1 MWFRLHDRKICTLGM
16 CTLLQLA
23 TTRPHDVA
31 QIACKILP
39 STCSL
44 LENLE
49 KVYAARAQ
57 EGSEDEYEEVD
68 ADLEGS
74 LII

>member
-1 MWFRLHDRKICTLGM
+1 M

-39 STCSL
+39 STCTL

-57 EGSEDEYEEVD
+57 EGSDDEYEE
-68 ADLEGS
+68 ADELADGTDCWN
-74 LII
+74 